1 MENNEFVNFVC
12 GKFDEVKELF
22 LQKNKQYATAGDP
35 LANFRTG
42 ALLRYHNNTPGNMY
56 EAAKDYL
63 GKHIAQ
69 VYNNG
74 ALGDKVDESLL
85 DMVWNNLLS
94 NAVKF
99 TPEGGRIRVRMYRQ
113 ENLAMVTVADSG
125 CGMDRETLRHIFDKF
140 YQGDTSH
147 ATQGNG
153 LGLALAK
160 RIVDLLGGTISVQ
173 SIPGKGSEFA
183 VTFSME

>member
-22 LQKNKQYATAGDP
+22 LQKNKQYATTGDP

-56 EAAKDYL
+56 ETAKDYL

-85 DMVWNNLLS
+85 DIANYAIIMLYLRKLAHEQANMLQVFVPVNDDTVEVVKCS
-94 NAVKF
+94 N
-99 TPEGGRIRVRMYRQ
+99 Q
-113 ENLAMVTVADSG
+113 
-125 CGMDRETLRHIFDKF
+125 
-140 YQGDTSH
+140 
-147 ATQGNG
+147 
-153 LGLALAK
+153 
-160 RIVDLLGGTISVQ
+160 
-173 SIPGKGSEFA
+173 
-183 VTFSME
+183 

>member
-74 ALGDKVDESLL
+74 ALGEKVDESLL
-85 DMVWNNLLS
+85 DIANYAIIMLYLRKLAHEQANMLQVFVPVDDDTVEVVKCS
-94 NAVKF
+94 N
-99 TPEGGRIRVRMYRQ
+99 Q
-113 ENLAMVTVADSG
+113 
-125 CGMDRETLRHIFDKF
+125 
-140 YQGDTSH
+140 
-147 ATQGNG
+147 
-153 LGLALAK
+153 
-160 RIVDLLGGTISVQ
+160 
-173 SIPGKGSEFA
+173 
-183 VTFSME
+183 

>member
-74 ALGDKVDESLL
+74 ALGEKVDESLL
-85 DMVWNNLLS
+85 DIANYAIIMLYLQKMAREQANMLQVFVPS
-94 NAVKF
+94 DAG
-99 TPEGGRIRVRMYRQ
+99 TEG
-113 ENLAMVTVADSG
+113 EKCSSL
-125 CGMDRETLRHIFDKF
+125 
-140 YQGDTSH
+140 
-147 ATQGNG
+147 
-153 LGLALAK
+153 
-160 RIVDLLGGTISVQ
+160 
-173 SIPGKGSEFA
+173 
-183 VTFSME
+183 